1 MTLAS
6 FAIMLIIFNTGFSLQ
21 NVLAESIENS
31 VDRIIESAMDD
42 NNVRDND
49 NNVRDANHLLSDE
62 FLDGISDDFNDESSR
77 VYVNFD
83 ED

>member
-21 NVLAESIENS
+21 NVLGESIENS

-49 NNVRDANHLLSDE
+49 NNVKDANHLLSDE